1 MLRVNERNLF
11 SIFLFIVIYDG
22 VIIAD
27 FQKIRQK
34 CQVKLLC
41 GDRLEVCR
49 VPVSTC
55 VLVENLN
62 PMTSDDEVAHYFES
76 QQTGGTVL
84 SVQREENHNVLVFFK
99 DPEGK

>member
-1 MLRVNERNLF
+1 MF
-11 SIFLFIVIYDG
+11 SIILFIIIYDD
-22 VIIAD
+22 VINAD
-27 FQKIRQK
+27 FQKIRKK
-34 CQVKLLC
+34 CQAQLLC

-49 VPVSTC
+49 VPVSNC

-76 QQTGGTVL
+76 QQSGGGTVL